1 MKDEIIRKQEEL
13 IEYSVSILRGLYP
26 LLMID
31 SSKCIEKILIR
42 LESNLAELKEQ
53 QPEQTAKNMKIL
65 SEMANQDELLADME
79 LEQSAEEILYKHT
92 CCINP
97 YKKEDIL
104 DAMQEYR
111 QQGMSTEDEI
121 NVYFDKLFREGRL
134 SKREI
139 NNRVEGAKYVL
150 NKWKENN
157 NESKIY

>member
-1 MKDEIIRKQEEL
+1 MKDKKEITSDIDKIIGLNNEVTDNTHMDLVDEIVDYIESEL
-13 IEYSVSILRGLYP
+13 V
-26 LLMID
+26 
-31 SSKCIEKILIR
+31 
-42 LESNLAELKEQ
+42 ELKEQ
-53 QPEQTAKNMKIL
+53 QPEQSAKNMKIL

-150 NKWKENN
+150 NKQKGE
-157 NESKIY
+157 